1 MSQERV
7 ETKNSTGR
15 REVVHQCARGA
26 HSNLSTPG
34 MANSNMTNK
43 RQSDR
48 QSKRFG
54 IDHRQQQKTSRHQT
68 VGHQT
73 TGDRATGF
81 TLVELLVVVS
91 IIALLISI
99 LLPSLKQ
106 AREQAKSIK
115 CLAHSRGM
123 GQSCNVFAG
132 SHNGYMQISANEGDG
147 LVGYDPN
154 DRNSGRYEFTNE
166 GELLSWPTAI
176 ALASGSNVNQNWK
189 WGVRADTFEAAR
201 SKKELISDQFE
212 MFMCPSDRVQIATPF
227 YPNGTSIKGT
237 GNPADPITASGG
249 TKYWGML
256 SYGINEDIVG
266 IEASYKNGS
275 PWMGAWK
282 NGIWGEAPV
291 VNPNE
296 KGGERLRGN
305 LDKIYDP
312 QSCLLIVD
320 AGANTVQEAESGQ
333 YDNSLRTGYA
343 NLLTSAGSPGP
354 WLENFFFRWVQRVPS
369 KRHPRGVVNVTFADN
384 HAARIQPVEHSNVNL
399 GGGNIV
405 KVPSKFSQP
414 VRVSPYRP
422 FRPQGM

>member
-1 MSQERV
+1 M
-7 ETKNSTGR
+7 
-15 REVVHQCARGA
+15 
-26 HSNLSTPG
+26 
-34 MANSNMTNK
+34 
-43 RQSDR
+43 
-48 QSKRFG
+48 
-54 IDHRQQQKTSRHQT
+54 
-68 VGHQT
+68 
-73 TGDRATGF
+73 
-81 TLVELLVVVS
+81 VS